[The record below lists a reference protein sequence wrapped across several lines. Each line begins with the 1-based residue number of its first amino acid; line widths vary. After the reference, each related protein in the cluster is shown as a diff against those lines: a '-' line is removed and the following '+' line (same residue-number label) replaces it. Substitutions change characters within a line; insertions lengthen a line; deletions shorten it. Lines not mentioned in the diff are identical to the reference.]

1 MDETELVSA
10 LQAGNELA
18 FAELVDAISP
28 LLLRVA
34 MAHLPNRPLAEDVVQ
49 ETWLAVIQGIGGFEG
64 RSTVKTW
71 AVSILLNKARTRA
84 EREGRSVPFSELTG
98 AEDEDGPVVSPER
111 FLAPNHPEWPGHWTA
126 PPDPWEQNPEHRLLA
141 RETLAQVMVAI
152 ESLPAQQRMV
162 MVMRD
167 VNGFPADEVQGLLG
181 LSSGNQRVLL
191 HRARSRVRTQ
201 LEAHFHVDGVMS

>member
-1 MDETELVSA
+1 

-126 PPDPWEQNPEHRLLA
+126 PPDPWEQNPENRLLA

-201 LEAHFHVDGVMS
+201 LEAHFHVDGAMS

>member
-126 PPDPWEQNPEHRLLA
+126 PPDPWEQNPENRLLA

>member
-71 AVSILLNKARTRA
+71 VVSILLNKARTRA